1 MKIAALVDQQGAAAD
16 LFHTKLVRLYHNPQG
31 QWQVLRDIAFL
42 TEGMTE
48 KSMSMTEIRS
58 SLLGLQPQ
66 LEGCQHLIARSIHG
80 FARSILDGMGL
91 AMWGLEGDPGH
102 VLEQIRLQT
111 QARPTAMTAQALL
124 QATATPGC
132 YRVNLQAALAQDNRL
147 TSKQLLHPILDQHPF
162 ERLEIRCDHVPKW
175 FVREFPARQL
185 NLRVD
190 RHADGSCVAIVSRSK
205 A

>member
-1 MKIAALVDQQGAAAD
+1 MKIAALVDQQGATAD
-16 LFHTKLVRLYHNPQG
+16 LFHSVQVRLYHNPQG
-31 QWQVLRDIAFL
+31 QWQVLHDIPFL

-48 KSMSMTEIRS
+48 ENMGMTGIRN

-102 VLEQIRLQT
+102 VLEQIRLQA
-111 QARPTAMTAQALL
+111 QARQPDITPQTLL
-124 QATATPGC
+124 QATGTPGC
-132 YRVNLQAALAQDNRL
+132 YSINLQAALAQDNRL

-162 ERLEIRCDHVPKW
+162 DRLEIRCDHVPKW
-175 FVREFPARQL
+175 FEREFPARQL

-205 A
+205 G

>member
-1 MKIAALVDQQGAAAD
+1 MKIAALVDQQGATAD
-16 LFHTKLVRLYHNPQG
+16 LFHSVQVRLYHNPQG
-31 QWQVLRDIAFL
+31 QWQVLRDIPFL
-42 TEGMTE
+42 TEDT
-48 KSMSMTEIRS
+48 MSMTEIRS

-91 AMWGLEGDPGH
+91 AMWGLEGDPGRI
-102 VLEQIRLQT
+102 LEQIRLRA
-111 QARPTAMTAQALL
+111 QARQPDIPPQTLL

-162 ERLEIRCDHVPKW
+162 DRLEILCDHVPKW
-175 FVREFPARQL
+175 FEREFPARQL

-190 RHADGSCVAIVSRSK
+190 RHADGSCIAIVSRSK

>member
-1 MKIAALVDQQGAAAD
+1 MKIAALVDQQGATAD
-16 LFHTKLVRLYHNPQG
+16 LFHSVQVRLYHNPQG
-31 QWQVLRDIAFL
+31 QWQVLHEITFL
-42 TEGMTE
+42 TEDT
-48 KSMSMTEIRS
+48 MSMTEIRS

-102 VLEQIRLQT
+102 VLEQIRLRA
-111 QARPTAMTAQALL
+111 QARQPDIPPQTLL

-162 ERLEIRCDHVPKW
+162 DRLEILCDHVPKW
-175 FVREFPARQL
+175 FEREFPARQL

-190 RHADGSCVAIVSRSK
+190 CHADGSCIAIVSRSK